1 MRNETKRNIK
11 SGVFIFPKNWIE
23 LNSEKAARLENVA
36 FLVEQGKCAV
46 YYSSKEAYAL
56 DEVEE
61 KEIRTL
67 GKNLDFLKML
77 IFLDLS
83 KMVKTL
89 ETQESKRS
97 D

>member
-67 GKNLDFLKML
+67 GKKFGFSENAN
-77 IFLDLS
+77 IFGF
-83 KMVKTL
+83 VKNGKNVGNARI
-89 ETQESKRS
+89 EKE
-97 D
+97 